1 MSHWSQ
7 KRHGQVTAAMVSMAP
22 IHAAADGHG
31 KGNVMSGFDRRFV
44 LKAAAASLA
53 APALLRSRDALAS
66 SGSVNVFAWGDYIQ
80 ENQIKYFEDKTGIKV
95 NLSTYGSNDEAQQK
109 LKAAGGKGFD
119 VIFPSV
125 TNVVGYRDG
134 ETFLLQEID
143 ESKIEMDKII
153 PSMVRDSIAL
163 GAVQDGKRVA
173 LPFNWG
179 TEAVTFDSSV
189 HDLADA
195 DVSYG
200 SLWSGK
206 AKSAAMRQ
214 RSGIMGVGLYLDAI
228 GEVPSNRMLDIYK
241 SEDEAKRV
249 WDKVAEFIIKNK
261 ADVGAFWN
269 NATEATNAF
278 SQAGC
283 SIGQTW
289 DTTGILLGREDA
301 KWKYRMPKEGGL
313 TWLDSVA
320 IPVGA
325 ANLDQA
331 YAFINA
337 CYDGEMAGL
346 HVANT
351 GYNSAAVDAAAH
363 AGEAYAKT
371 FAEIYTPET
380 LANLWWWQA
389 DTPWITPLTQVY
401 VDKITNA

>member
-1 MSHWSQ
+1 MS
-7 KRHGQVTAAMVSMAP
+7 RF
-22 IHAAADGHG
+22 
-31 KGNVMSGFDRRFV
+31 NRRFV
-44 LKAAAASLA
+44 LKGAAAALA
-53 APALLRSRDALAS
+53 APAVLRSRDALAS
-66 SGSVNVFAWGDYIQ
+66 SGSVNVFAWGDYVQ
-80 ENQIKYFEDKTGIKV
+80 DNQIKHFEDKTGIKV

-134 ETFLLQEID
+134 DKFLLQEID
-143 ESKIEMDKII
+143 ESKIHMDAII

-206 AKSAAMRQ
+206 AKSASLRQ
-214 RSGIMGVGLYLDAI
+214 RSGIMGVGLYLDAT
-228 GEVPSNRMLDIYK
+228 GEVPSNRMLDIYT
-241 SEDEAKRV
+241 SEAEARRV
-249 WDKVAEFIIKNK
+249 WDKIAEFIIRNK
-261 ADVGAFWN
+261 GDIGAFWN

-278 SQAGC
+278 AQQGC

-289 DTTGILLGREDA
+289 DTTGILLARQDA

-325 ANLDQA
+325 ENLDQA

-337 CYDGEMAGL
+337 CYEGEMAGL

-351 GYNSAAVDAAAH
+351 GYNSAAVEAAAH
-363 AGEAYAKT
+363 AGEEYAKT
-371 FAEIYTPET
+371 FAEIYSPET

-389 DTPWITPLTQVY
+389 DTPWITPLTQEY